1 MLVNRKSFYTT
12 ILTLLCAFT
21 GTGLNAQIAGPQSE
35 IALMDLQRIQQLQ
48 DSLNNP
54 VRSFVLRSA
63 SQFWDEQ
70 LNQPYTGKSKPT
82 ARLYQAGYTLQ
93 SNSALSMGY
102 NDGSIYPAIGMQQR
116 FTLGTFLQWQGFSL
130 QLQPEFVSA
139 ANTAPAAFQADPADP
154 NYWARYYLYTA
165 NKIDDF
171 DRFGNSAFTKV
182 FAGQSSF
189 RFNTR
194 DISIGLSTENLWWG
208 PGIRNSLV
216 LTNNA
221 PGFLHLT
228 FNSRKPI
235 RTGWGNIEFQAILGK
250 LDSAGVDA
258 PYNATMRTIWADGIA
273 KKPNANRNLL
283 GYTLSWNPQWTPN
296 LHIGLTGAHY
306 FYGTV
311 VQPQPSN
318 LLTSWENKTGGASLG
333 SLFFRY
339 AMPKEQAE
347 VYLEYGRAN
356 RLATPFNIF
365 GDTIPTGFTA
375 GFRKIFLQKNG
386 AGIVLGAEI
395 TQLQL
400 PDARLIFNA
409 NNVFGIPKTNSWYT
423 HPFVSQG
430 YTNRGQVLGASIG
443 PGSNSQTIH
452 LSWVKGLKRIGL
464 QAERVS
470 HNNDFYQ
477 YNYFN
482 GNYWNPLASGYSNKY
497 WVDLSLGLN
506 FQWDYKNLL
515 LSGFY
520 NYTSALNYRWVKLD
534 GGFAGPSA
542 LSDRR
547 NSQFSLSLTYFFKKP
562 NFTP

>member
-1 MLVNRKSFYTT
+1 MPVNKKSFY
-12 ILTLLCAFT
+12 IIFLTLLWAFD
-21 GTGLNAQIAGPQSE
+21 GLKAQSLGPQSD
-35 IALMDLQRIQQLQ
+35 IALMDLQRIEQLK
-48 DSLNNP
+48 DSLNQP
-54 VRSFVLRSA
+54 ARSYVLRSA
-63 SQFWDEQ
+63 TQFWDQQ
-70 LNQPYTGKSKPT
+70 LNQPYTQHAKPRAT
-82 ARLYQAGYTLQ
+82 LYHAGYTLQ

-102 NDGSIYPAIGMQQR
+102 NDGSLYPAIGLQQR
-116 FTLGTFLQWQGFSL
+116 FTLGVFLQWQGFSL
-130 QLQPEFVSA
+130 QLQPEFISA
-139 ANTAPAAFQADPADP
+139 ANGAPAAFQADPADA

-171 DRFGNSAFTKV
+171 DRFGNSAITKI
-182 FAGQSSF
+182 FAGQSSL

-194 DISIGLSTENLWWG
+194 NISFGLSTENLWWG

-221 PGFLHLT
+221 PGYLHLT

-235 RTGWGNIEFQAILGK
+235 PTAWGNIEFQTILGK
-250 LDSAGVDA
+250 LDSAGGVVP
-258 PYNATMRTIWADGIA
+258 PYNATMRTVWADGIA
-273 KKPNANRNLL
+273 KKPSANRNLL
-283 GYTLSWNPQWTPN
+283 GYVFSWNPKWTPN

-318 LLTSWENKTGGASLG
+318 LVTAWENKTGGASLG

-375 GFRKIFLQKNG
+375 GFRKIFLKKNG

-400 PDARLIFNA
+400 PDARLIFNKDA
-409 NNVFGIPKTNSWYT
+409 VFGIPKTNSWYT

-477 YNYFN
+477 YNYF
-482 GNYWNPLASGYSNKY
+482 SGVVGTGAAYKY

-506 FQWDYKNLL
+506 FQWDYKNFL

-520 NYTSALNYRWVKLD
+520 NHTSALNYRWVKLD

>member
-1 MLVNRKSFYTT
+1 VILKNRLFYT
-12 ILTLLCAFT
+12 IACLWAFN
-21 GTGLNAQIAGPQSE
+21 GLQAQTPQSDL
-35 IALMDLQRIQQLQ
+35 ALMDLQRIQQLK
-48 DSLNNP
+48 DSLNP
-54 VRSFVLRSA
+54 PARSFALRSS
-63 SQFWDEQ
+63 SQLWDEV
-70 LNQPYTGKSKPT
+70 LNRPYTEKSKPT

-93 SNSALSMGY
+93 SNSDLAMGY
-102 NDGSIYPAIGMQQR
+102 NDGSLYPAVGLQQR
-116 FTLGTFLQWQGFSL
+116 FTLGAFLQWKGFSL
-130 QLQPEFVSA
+130 QLQPELVVA
-139 ANTAPAAFQADPADP
+139 ANGDPAGFQADPADA

-171 DRFGNSAFTKV
+171 DRFGKGPISKV
-182 FAGQSSF
+182 FAGQSGF
-189 RFNTR
+189 RFNTNH
-194 DISIGLSTENLWWG
+194 ISIGLSTENLWWG

-228 FNSRKPI
+228 LNSRKPI
-235 RTGWGNIEFQAILGK
+235 HTGWGNIEFQAILGK

-258 PYNATMRTIWADGIA
+258 PYNETMRTVWADGIA
-273 KKPNANRNLL
+273 KKPNANRSLL
-283 GYTLSWNPQWTPN
+283 GYVFSWNPKWTPN

-306 FYGTV
+306 FYSTV

-318 LLTSWENKTGGASLG
+318 LLTSWENKSGGASLG

-400 PDARLIFNA
+400 PDARLIFNKDA
-409 NNVFGIPKTNSWYT
+409 VFGIPKTNSWYT

-443 PGSNSQTIH
+443 PGGNSQTIH
-452 LSWVKGLKRIGL
+452 LSWVKGMKRIGL

-470 HNNDFYQ
+470 HNNDFYT
-477 YNYFN
+477 YNYF
-482 GNYWNPLASGYSNKY
+482 SGVVGTGSANKY

-520 NYTSALNYRWVKLD
+520 NYTSALNYHWVKLD

-547 NSQFSLSLTYFFKKP
+547 NTQFSLSLTYFFKKP